1 MVHFTT
7 FIINNLV
14 LLNAAR
20 KQLVGHTLSQES
32 YYNVHG
38 NSMDRSLK
46 NMVKTQQSFCAAFT
60 LYSVL
65 HKYIKYT
72 SRVDK
77 LLRILNDSKL
87 VGCQKKFQ
95 DERVTYLLPAVVDR
109 TE

>member
-1 MVHFTT
+1 MQGDIEIH
-7 FIINNLV
+7 
-14 LLNAAR
+14 
-20 KQLVGHTLSQES
+20 
-32 YYNVHG
+32 
-38 NSMDRSLK
+38 D
-46 NMVKTQQSFCAAFT
+46 AAFT